1 MKKTILQKRFEK
13 AANLGPVDVVAR
25 EMGISPALFLKIK
38 NRGHVPTHHRTM
50 KAIQRYFEE
59 KKI

>member
-1 MKKTILQKRFEK
+1 MKTVLQKRFEK

-38 NRGHVPTHHRTM
+38 NKGHIPAHHRTI
-50 KAIQRYFEE
+50 KGIQKYLVE